1 MQKGGTDLAVFKM
14 NIKGNLVTLLFL
26 ILFFQMSA
34 QPVSILADSTVTLID
49 GEHAPFDQVH
59 PGDTILLEGGQRDF
73 LLIRNLSGTH
83 ESPIYIVNYK
93 GSVIINTNHYF
104 GISIQNCH
112 NFHLTGS
119 GDPLEFYGI
128 RIEGVANGG
137 GLGAGG
143 MSTDYELDH
152 LLIQN
157 CLAGGIN
164 AKTDPDCSLHSTRDA
179 FTQFNTLIHD
189 NYIADV
195 GDEGMY
201 IGSTKYFGQTIQCN
215 GKDTLLLPSLLK
227 GVRIY
232 NNIVKRSG
240 MDGIQVSSASE
251 DCQVFD
257 NLVLNDSWKEIF
269 GQMSGIT
276 IGGGSKCDCYNNF
289 IKEGNGNGIEIHGLG
304 GFRVF
309 NNIIVEAG
317 RNFQPADT
325 SKMRFGIYVTDV
337 STLPGAS
344 YSILF
349 NTIVKP
355 KSDGIRF
362 KSVISL
368 NNKIISNAILDP
380 GNYDYYE
387 NGPTSF
393 NGMDSYVMLPDPGT
407 DVLLEDNFFS
417 RHVEEAGFSNDLFA
431 LSPTSPLIDHASSD
445 VLGIG
450 FDYFHNTRL
459 FGPAYDIGAIEYN
472 PDVAGIRNSN
482 LFSKTPVAYP
492 NPTDKWLRI
501 SFTTITSARVSLMV
515 YNLQGKRLSEQFQ
528 SSISGME
535 QSFLIDTAELPSGIY
550 LYSLCSGNAKTTGKF
565 IKK

>member
-1 MQKGGTDLAVFKM
+1 MSVKGIFVAV
-14 NIKGNLVTLLFL
+14 LFL
-26 ILFFQMSA
+26 ILFFQGTA
-34 QPVSILADSTVTLID
+34 QPVSIYADSTVTLID

-59 PGDTILLEGGQRDF
+59 PGDTILLGAGRRDF
-73 LLIRNLSGTH
+73 LLMRNLSGSH
-83 ESPIYIVNYK
+83 ESPVYIVNN
-93 GSVIINTNHYF
+93 GGPVVINTDHYF

-112 NFHLTGS
+112 DFRLTGT
-119 GDPLEFYGI
+119 GDPSQFYGI

-137 GLGAGG
+137 GLGLGG
-143 MSTDYELDH
+143 RSTDYEVDH

-164 AKTDPDCSLHSTRDA
+164 AKTDPDCSLQSTRDA

-215 GKDTLLLPSLLK
+215 GQDTLLLPSLLK

-240 MDGIQVSSASE
+240 MDGIQISSASE

-257 NLVLNDSWKEIF
+257 NLVLHDSWKEIF

-276 IGGGSKCDCYNNF
+276 IGGGSQCDCYNNF

-337 STLPGAS
+337 STIPGAS

-362 KSVISL
+362 KSVVSRD
-368 NNKIISNAILDP
+368 NRIISNAILDP

-407 DVLLEDNFFS
+407 DILMENNFFS
-417 RHVEEAGFSNDLFA
+417 RQLDEAGFSNDLFA
-431 LSPTSPLIDHASSD
+431 LNPTSPLIDEASANAI
-445 VLGIG
+445 GIG
-450 FDYFHNTRL
+450 FDFFHNPRL
-459 FGPAYDIGAIEYN
+459 FGTAYDIGATEYN
-472 PDVAGIRNSN
+472 PDVAGISN
-482 LFSKTPVAYP
+482 ATLFSKKPIAYP
-492 NPTDKWLRI
+492 NPADRWIKI
-501 SFTTITSARVSLMV
+501 SFTTSTSSSVSLMI
-515 YNLQGKRLSEQFQ
+515 YTIQGKRISEQ
-528 SSISGME
+528 SKTTIPEAE
-535 QSFLIDTAELPSGIY
+535 QSFMVDTNGLPSGIY
-550 LYSLCSGNAKTTGKF
+550 VYSLRSGNSETTGKF